1 MPVTPTYP
9 GVYIEEIPSGVRTI
23 VGVATSITAF
33 IGRTLKGRANEPIRI
48 QSYADFD
55 RAFGGLWVKSSLSY
69 AVQQYF
75 QNGGQDAIIVRVY
88 KDAKEAT
95 VAVSGL
101 NLKASSPG
109 EWGNKLR
116 VTVDLDTRDP
126 NDTTLFN
133 LKIEEFENASASD
146 DPGDVSATEQLRNL
160 SISPESPRF
169 YQTVIREEAQLID
182 LADTD
187 AITTQPGAGSG
198 NATGGTDGG
207 DITVNEVTNDNLAN
221 DRQGLYALDKADL
234 FNLLC
239 IPPLV
244 RATDVPIDTVY
255 AKAAEYCKKRRAML
269 IVDPPSSWATIP
281 AAVAGINTVRSAIG
295 AKQSTNVAVYF
306 PLLKMAD
313 PLKENLT
320 EEFVPCGVI
329 AGIFARTDTE
339 RGVWKAPAGIDASL
353 SGVRELSYKMSDPE
367 NGQLNPLGLNCI
379 RSFPVYGKILWG
391 ARTLAGADQLAS
403 EWKYV
408 PVRRFALFLEESLYR
423 GTQWVVFEPND
434 EPLWSQIRLNIGVF
448 LQDLFR
454 QGAFQGKT
462 PSEAY
467 FVKCDKETTTQSDI
481 NRGVVNI
488 IVGFAPLKPAEFVI
502 LKFQQI
508 AGQLA
513 T

>member
-1 MPVTPTYP
+1 MPVTPSYP

-33 IGRTLKGRANEPIRI
+33 IGRTLKGRDNEPIRI

-55 RAFGGLWVKSSLSY
+55 RAFGGLWVKSALTY

-75 QNGGQDAIIVRVY
+75 QNGGQDAIIIRV
-88 KDAKEAT
+88 ARNANVAT
-95 VAVSGL
+95 INASEL
-101 NLKASSPG
+101 ALQASSPG

-116 VTVDLDTRDP
+116 VRVDYNTRDP
-126 NDTTLFN
+126 NDQTLFN
-133 LKIEEFENASASD
+133 LIIEEFENAAGSS
-146 DPGDVSATEQLRNL
+146 DPGDVVATETIRNL
-160 SISPESPRF
+160 STSTTSPRF
-169 YQTVIREEAQLID
+169 YQTVIREEAELIN
-182 LADTD
+182 LANDTVLGSR
-187 AITTQPGAGSG
+187 PGEGSG
-198 NATGGTDGG
+198 NGSGGTDGD
-207 DITVNEVTNDNLAN
+207 DITVDEVSNDNLTSE
-221 DRQGLYALDKADL
+221 RRGLYALDKADL

-239 IPPLV
+239 IPPFI
-244 RATDVPIDTVY
+244 RGTDIPIDTVY

-269 IVDPPSSWATIP
+269 IIDPPLDWSTIQD
-281 AAVAGINTVRSAIG
+281 ARNGINSIRSQIG
-295 AKQSTNVAVYF
+295 AKTATNVAVYF
-306 PLLKMAD
+306 PRLKMAD

-320 EEFVPCGVI
+320 EEFVPCGVV

-353 SGVRELSYKMSDPE
+353 SGVRELTYKMNDPE

-379 RSFPVYGKILWG
+379 RSFPVYGTILWG

-408 PVRRFALFLEESLYR
+408 PVRRFALFLQESLYR

-434 EPLWSQIRLNIGVF
+434 EPLWAQIRLNIGVF
-448 LQDLFR
+448 MNDLFR

-462 PSEAY
+462 PAEAY

-481 NRGVVNI
+481 NRGIVNI

-508 AGQLA
+508 AGQLV